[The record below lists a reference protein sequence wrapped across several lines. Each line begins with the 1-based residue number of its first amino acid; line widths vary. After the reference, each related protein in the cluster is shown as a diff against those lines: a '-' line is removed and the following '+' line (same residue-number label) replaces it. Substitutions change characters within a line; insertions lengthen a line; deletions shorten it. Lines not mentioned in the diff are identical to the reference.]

1 MKSQRFTVPFLVLCL
16 VLTSCFVC
24 SAADLYVGA
33 ANCSITPD
41 RPILLSGQFYRR
53 ISNGVQIP
61 IEANV
66 VALESRQ
73 GDQSV
78 ESVIIV
84 STDLVYNHPNLQK
97 ALVPEIARTVPDFN
111 VSQLVLTSTHTHA
124 SAVMDDKQFEI
135 PEEGN
140 VMKPSEYIAWVC
152 PIIAQAVKRAWD
164 SRKKGSFSYGL
175 DFAVIG
181 YNRRAVY
188 SNGAAVMYGHTE
200 KDNFRSIEGMEDRD
214 VNSMFFWDA
223 DGKLLAMLLNVSC
236 PSQEVEGI
244 SQISSDYWGV
254 ARRLLRKDFEDEN
267 LPIVCSCGA
276 AGDLSPHVRYAAKAV
291 SRMDSLRGVSRL
303 EELGRRLE
311 VAVKSTYETVQNDR
325 YDQPILRYKTT
336 WLTLPMRIP
345 TAEEYEQC
353 RKEYENL
360 LKNDPKNGK
369 VGWNKRIMARYED
382 LANNPNP
389 TYETPISVMRLGD
402 TVFCTNQFELYT
414 DFSIQIKAR
423 SKAVQTFVSQ
433 ISASAGKPDEQ
444 NLVDGKPFPWTF
456 PLRAGTYLP
465 SERAKKGGGYGA
477 IIQSNTVGPEGGQII
492 VEETLKLIDEVFK
505 E

>member
-1 MKSQRFTVPFLVLCL
+1 MKHVKFTVPVLVLCTL
-16 VLTSCFVC
+16 LICCVVC

-33 ANCSITPD
+33 AKCSITPD
-41 RPILLSGQFYRR
+41 RPIMLSGQFHRR

-66 VALESRQ
+66 VVLESRE

-84 STDLVYNHPNLQK
+84 STDLVYNHPNVQK
-97 ALVPEIARTVPDFN
+97 ALVPEIARTVPDFD
-111 VSQLVLTSTHTHA
+111 VSRLVLTSTHTHA
-124 SAVMDDKQFEI
+124 SAVMDDNHFEI
-135 PEEGN
+135 PKEGN
-140 VMKPSEYIAWVC
+140 VMKPSEYIAWVA
-152 PIIAQAVKRAWD
+152 PIIAQTVKQAWD

-175 DFAVIG
+175 EFAVIG

-188 SNGAAVMYGHTE
+188 ADGSAVMYGPTNTA
-200 KDNFRSIEGMEDRD
+200 NFRAIEGMEDRD

-223 DGKLLAMLLNVSC
+223 DGKLAAMLVNVSC

-254 ARRLLRKDFEDEN
+254 ARGILRNDFQNEN
-267 LPIVCSCGA
+267 LPIVCTCGA
-276 AGDLSPHVRYAAKAV
+276 AGDLSPHVRYEAGAV

-303 EELGRRLE
+303 QELGRRVA
-311 VAVKSTYETVQNDR
+311 VAVKSTYEIVQNDR
-325 YDQPILRYKTT
+325 YAQPVLRYKTA

-345 TAEEYEQC
+345 TETEYKQC
-353 RKEYENL
+353 CERYEYLTKHEPEN
-360 LKNDPKNGK
+360 GQI
-369 VGWNKRIMARYED
+369 GWNKRIMERYED
-382 LANNPNP
+382 LAKNPNP
-389 TYETPISVMRLGD
+389 TYETPIGVLRLGD
-402 TVFCTNQFELYT
+402 TVFCTNQFEFYT

-423 SKAVQTFVSQ
+423 SKAIQTFVSQ
-433 ISASAGKPDEQ
+433 ISACAGKPDEQ

-465 SERAKKGGGYGA
+465 SERAKQGGGYGA
-477 IIQSNTVGPEGGQII
+477 VIQSNTVGPEGGQMI
-492 VEETLKLIDEVFK
+492 VEETLKLIDETFK